1 MIETAKG
8 LSKQEPRSTERQG
21 GQRIA
26 GKLSQWLG
34 ITNRQQAL
42 LLLVFALLLIMVVVG
57 TTSKYSPLL
66 SVAGVVALAIGV
78 VALVRP
84 PLALFFVFVGAGLP
98 TLTLQLGSHAMRPIE
113 PVLALCVLIIFLH
126 RPRMQLQL
134 PHALALLFLAISLVS
149 YLHVRNSPDSTYY
162 APSKELFNLLLLFGA
177 LFIGT
182 FLVSSI
188 KNISAF
194 FVCILIGSIPLYL
207 IALAQ
212 TLNLHVPSILEASG
226 AQDPAVNLGRL
237 WGPYDG
243 AATFGAYL
251 INLLIIALMCW
262 LLGTRRWIK
271 IIGATMTII
280 TAVVMVGSGTRSA
293 VIAAIVVVI
302 LALIVTH
309 HLRWLF
315 GMLVV
320 SIIATASFINKIL
333 PKFTHGGTSIS
344 NRLFLWQMALKLI
357 ETHPWIGIGLQQ
369 FYVYYNRV
377 TVSTASRLN
386 PTGISVH
393 NQYLEYAM
401 ESGILWLLVFLALML
416 SIMYVCARYYRVAQR
431 TERGVLLAA
440 ILLVI
445 ANLIIAFVDVPF
457 DKAESGVFF
466 LLIVGLALGTISR
479 IRQRIRFPEQANLS
493 TTRSSALAVQAV
505 SATGVSSLYPS
516 AQRTRTKAS
525 RKSTSPL
532 AQATSGDVDEEMH
545 EESAPSTRKAGR
557 AIALQIF
564 TWGTTALIML
574 PATAIMTRYFGPTR
588 YGEYGFTLSF
598 LAVFAL
604 LSGTGMDPL
613 FVRQLSRQKRSEW
626 STSLSYAVG
635 TRAVTSIIS
644 SGIAVLCAILLP
656 VNPEQRLL
664 LLLGSASVLFS
675 FSVNGLRTVYEYGYW
690 TEQRM
695 APLSLIDAINR
706 VATAV
711 LITVAVLLRLS
722 LPWAYVLISYSD
734 IPFFIVLAW
743 LAYRRYDVRIR
754 FSWKRMWQNL
764 VDSLPLTGHNALTL
778 FAGQANTL
786 LLLPLAGAFGV
797 GIYSLSTRL
806 INPLLSIALTF
817 LIGMYPLLCT
827 KFEEGRES
835 FSTVYTNSMR
845 LIALAVIPLAI
856 FVSGEART
864 IMVAFGGS
872 QFAPGA
878 TALQLLM
885 WSMALTFFVQ
895 MALRS
900 CMSANQ
906 ERTIPYI
913 TAVSLAV
920 NIVTSFVLIPH
931 LQAAGAAI
939 AALLSQLTSFI
950 FLSILLA
957 RHTHQIRTLGVLARV
972 VLGNIPALA
981 FLYWFHNASWFLL
994 IPIFL
999 VLVIVGC
1006 VISRTLSLNDI
1017 AMAKEIFLKKAERN
1031 TAKRRAISSTRTTPA
1046 ASTAPEPSSVEEEQE
1061 NNKEYKGFKRPNWF
1075 DDVDNV
1081 DNLNEYDEFS
1091 TVDEE
1096 ATITLPKIVL

>member
-8 LSKQEPRSTERQG
+8 LSKQEPGSIGRPNAMRRL
-21 GQRIA
+21 GQWF
-26 GKLSQWLG
+26 GV
-34 ITNRQQAL
+34 TNRQQGL
-42 LLLVFALLLIMVVVG
+42 LLLAFILLLMLVVVG
-57 TTSKYSPLL
+57 MTSKYSPLL
-66 SVAGVVALAIGV
+66 TVAGIIALAIGV
-78 VALVRP
+78 VMIVRP
-84 PLALFFVFVGAGLP
+84 TLTLFFMFVGAGLP
-98 TLTLQLGSHAMRPIE
+98 TLTVQLGGHAMRPIE
-113 PVLALCVLIIFLH
+113 PVLALCILIIFLH
-126 RPRMQLQL
+126 RPRMRMQL
-134 PHALALLFLAISLVS
+134 PHALALLFFAICLVS
-149 YLHVRNSPDSTYY
+149 YMHVRNSPNSTYY
-162 APSKELFNLLLLFGA
+162 APGKEIFNLILLLGA

-182 FLVSSI
+182 FLVASI
-188 KNISAF
+188 KSMTTF
-194 FVCILIGSIPLYL
+194 FVFVLLGSIPLYL

-212 TLNLHVPSILEASG
+212 ALNLHVPSLLEASG
-226 AQDPAVNLGRL
+226 AQDPVFTQGRL

-251 INLLIIALMCW
+251 LNLLIIALMCW
-262 LLGTRRWIK
+262 LLGTRRRIRV
-271 IIGATMTII
+271 IGAIMTII
-280 TAVVMVGSGTRSA
+280 TAVTIVGSGTRSA

-302 LALIVTH
+302 IALIVTH

-315 GMLVV
+315 GMVV
-320 SIIATASFINKIL
+320 ASAIVVATFIGKIL

-369 FYVYYNRV
+369 FYVYYEKV

-401 ESGILWLLVFLALML
+401 ESGVLWLLVFLALMV
-416 SIMYVCARYYRVAQR
+416 SIVYVCARHYRVAQR
-431 TERGVLLAA
+431 AERSVLLATM
-440 ILLVI
+440 LLVV
-445 ANLIIAFVDVPF
+445 ANMIIAFVDVPF

-466 LLIVGLALGTISR
+466 FLITGLALGTVTR
-479 IRQRIRFPEQANLS
+479 IRQRLRFSKQVNVSLPR
-493 TTRSSALAVQAV
+493 TPMLAVQAV
-505 SATGVSSLYPS
+505 SATGISDFYPS
-516 AQRTRTKAS
+516 TRQMLSKAPS
-525 RKSTSPL
+525 KLASPRMSSTL
-532 AQATSGDVDEEMH
+532 RNVDDESH
-545 EESAPSTRKAGR
+545 EEAAPSTRKAGR

-564 TWGTTALIML
+564 TWGTTAIIML
-574 PATAIMTRYFGPTR
+574 PATAIMTRYFGPTQ

-644 SGIAVLCAILLP
+644 SAIAVLCAIFLP

-706 VATAV
+706 VTTAV
-711 LITVAVLLRLS
+711 LITVAVLMHLS

-754 FSWKRMWQNL
+754 FSWKRMRQNL
-764 VDSLPLTGHNALTL
+764 IDSLPLTGHNALTL

-835 FSTVYTNSMR
+835 FSAVYRNSMR

-864 IMVAFGGS
+864 IMVVFGGP
-872 QFAPGA
+872 QFASGA
-878 TALQLLM
+878 TALQVLM

-895 MALRS
+895 LALRS

-913 TAVSLAV
+913 TGVSLTV

-931 LQAAGAAI
+931 LQATGAAV
-939 AALLSQLTSFI
+939 AALLSQLTSFV

-957 RHTHQIRTLGVLARV
+957 RHTQQLRTMSVLGRV

-981 FLYWFHNASWFLL
+981 FLLWFHNASWLL
-994 IPIFL
+994 LMPVFL
-999 VLVIVGC
+999 VLVVAGC
-1006 VISRTLSLNDI
+1006 VVTRTLSLNDI
-1017 AMAKEIFLKKAERN
+1017 AMAKEIFLKKPQRN
-1031 TAKRRAISSTRTTPA
+1031 TSKRRAILATPA
-1046 ASTAPEPSSVEEEQE
+1046 TSATSATSVSPASSLAEEQGDYE
-1061 NNKEYKGFKRPNWF
+1061 EYKGKEYKRPNWF
-1075 DDVDNV
+1075 DDVDNSN
-1081 DNLNEYDEFS
+1081 DYREYVEID
-1091 TVDEE
+1091 DDK
-1096 ATITLPKIVL
+1096 TITLPRIVL

>member
-1 MIETAKG
+1 MIETANG
-8 LSKQEPRSTERQG
+8 LSKQEPRSTKRQSEEDGKGRKG
-21 GQRIA
+21 GKGGHGEQSIA
-26 GKLSQWLG
+26 GKLGQWLG
-34 ITNRQQAL
+34 VTNRQQGL
-42 LLLVFALLLIMVVVG
+42 LLLAFALLLVLVVVG

-66 SVAGVVALAIGV
+66 SVAGVIALAIGV
-78 VALVRP
+78 AALVRP
-84 PLALFFVFVGAGLP
+84 ALALFFLFVGAGLP
-98 TLTLQLGSHAMRPIE
+98 TLTVQLGSHAMRPIE

-134 PHALALLFLAISLVS
+134 PHALALLFFAISLVS

-162 APSKELFNLLLLFGA
+162 APSKELFNLVLLLGA

-182 FLVSSI
+182 FLVSTI
-188 KNISAF
+188 KNLTAF
-194 FVCILIGSIPLYL
+194 FVFILLGSLPLYL

-212 TLNLHVPSILEASG
+212 TLNVHVPSLLEASG
-226 AQDPAVNLGRL
+226 AQDPVITLGRL

-251 INLLIIALMCW
+251 INLLIVALMCW

-271 IIGATMTII
+271 LVGAVMTII
-280 TAVVMVGSGTRSA
+280 TAVTMVGSGTRSA

-315 GMLVV
+315 GMVV
-320 SIIATASFINKIL
+320 ASTIFVATFIGKIL

-369 FYVYYNRV
+369 FYVYYNKV

-401 ESGILWLLVFLALML
+401 ESGIIWLLVFLALML
-416 SIMYVCARYYRVAQR
+416 SIVYVCARHYRAAQR
-431 TERGVLLAA
+431 AERSVLLATM
-440 ILLVI
+440 LLVV
-445 ANLIIAFVDVPF
+445 ANMIIAFVDVPF

-466 LLIVGLALGTISR
+466 FLIAGLALGTITR
-479 IRQRIRFPEQANLS
+479 IRQRIQSP
-493 TTRSSALAVQAV
+493 VQAV
-505 SATGVSSLYPS
+505 SATGVRDLYPS
-516 AQRTRTKAS
+516 SQRTFENV
-525 RKSTSPL
+525 L
-532 AQATSGDVDEEMH
+532 AQSASPVTPSTPPEAKEEMH
-545 EESAPSTRKAGR
+545 EEAAPSTRKAGR

-574 PATAIMTRYFGPTR
+574 PATAIMTRYYGPTR

-613 FVRQLSRQKRSEW
+613 FVRQLSRQRRSEW
-626 STSLSYAVG
+626 SASLSYAVG
-635 TRAVTSIIS
+635 TRTVTSITS
-644 SGIAVLCAILLP
+644 SAIAVLCAILLP

-711 LITVAVLLRLS
+711 LITVAVLLHMS

-754 FSWKRMWQNL
+754 FSWKRMRQNL
-764 VDSLPLTGHNALTL
+764 LDSLPLTGHNALTL

-856 FVSGEART
+856 FVSEEART
-864 IMVAFGGS
+864 IMVAFGGR
-872 QFAPGA
+872 QFAPGD
-878 TALQLLM
+878 TTLQVLM

-913 TAVSLAV
+913 TAVSLTV
-920 NIVTSFVLIPH
+920 NIVTSFVLIPRV
-931 LQAAGAAI
+931 QAEGAAI

-950 FLSILLA
+950 FLSILLG
-957 RHTHQIRTLGVLARV
+957 RHTHQVRTMGMLARV

-981 FLYWFHNASWFLL
+981 FLFWFHSLSWLL
-994 IPIFL
+994 LVPVFL

-1006 VISRTLSLNDI
+1006 VVTRTLSLNDI

-1031 TAKRRAISSTRTTPA
+1031 TSKRRAVSATPVSPSTPA
-1046 ASTAPEPSSVEEEQE
+1046 KSALLSNEQTDDE
-1061 NNKEYKGFKRPNWF
+1061 EYKGKEYKRPNWF
-1075 DDVDNV
+1075 DDIATD
-1081 DNLNEYDEFS
+1081 DEYEEFS
-1091 TVDEE
+1091 EIDDE